1 MKSTAEE
8 PRGRGAERQGS
19 RGAEAR
25 GAEVSKGIDRSQQ
38 NLVPSTP
45 PLPCSS
51 ARLPLG
57 SSAPLPLRASAN
69 SVIVAGIPVANLSED
84 EAVAVI
90 DRLISEGGSHY
101 GAVVNAAK
109 IVAAESDEKLKRAL
123 LEADLVTADGMAV
136 VWASRLLGQGLK
148 QRVTGID
155 LFELL
160 VDHAAK
166 HGLSIYCLGAQEESV
181 RGTVEQLTIKYPT
194 LRIAGYRNGYFDESE
209 RQSVCDAIRLS
220 RTDLLFV
227 AMGSPKQEYWMASN
241 VPFTGARFA
250 LGVGGSFDHLS
261 GLVRR
266 APRWMQRSGLE
277 WLHRFV
283 QEPRRLWRRYLIGN
297 TAFIWLVIRQ
307 RLRARRHS

>member
-1 MKSTAEE
+1 MSEE
-8 PRGRGAERQGS
+8 
-19 RGAEAR
+19 
-25 GAEVSKGIDRSQQ
+25 IDRSPQ
-38 NLVPSTP
+38 NLVSSAPL
-45 PLPCSS
+45 LPCSS
-51 ARLPLG
+51 APLPVR
-57 SSAPLPLRASAN
+57 SSAN
-69 SVIVAGIPVANLSED
+69 TVTVAGIPVANLSED
-84 EAVAVI
+84 EAVAVV
-90 DRLISEGGSHY
+90 DKLISEGGSHY

-109 IVAAESDEKLKRAL
+109 IVAADRDEKLKLAL
-123 LEADLVTADGMAV
+123 LEADLVTADGMSV

-148 QRVTGID
+148 GRVTGID

-160 VDHAAK
+160 VEHAAK

-220 RTDLLFV
+220 RADFLFV
-227 AMGSPKQEYWMASN
+227 AMGSPKQEYWIASN
-241 VPFTGARFA
+241 VALTGARFA

-307 RLRARRHS
+307 RLRARRHSWRS